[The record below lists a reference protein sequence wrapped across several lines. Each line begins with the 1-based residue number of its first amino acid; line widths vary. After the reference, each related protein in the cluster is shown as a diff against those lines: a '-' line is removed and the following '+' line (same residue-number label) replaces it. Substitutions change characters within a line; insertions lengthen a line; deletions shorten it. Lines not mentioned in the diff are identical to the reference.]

1 LEGDTMANSNH
12 PIADQDEDEPIAPQS
27 SFADFGINAGVV
39 EEILETYHVDPG
51 SVDASW
57 SREFGPSRTG
67 RREPNGE
74 SNGAS
79 TPQVARTASPVA
91 PTPQREPATQTRA
104 VVQEDA
110 PQAGQSAEKFS
121 EHNLIAADKNARVLR
136 LIHAFRARGH
146 RIADS
151 DPLSGDTK
159 YFPELDPAHYGFG
172 NQDLD
177 DLFTVGDL
185 PGGSVQRLRD
195 ILDRLRTTYCG
206 SVGVEYTHVQDPG
219 RKLWLQ
225 QQMERDE
232 NRPHIDPGQLKRT
245 YEKLCAAEMLEQF
258 LHTKFLGQK
267 RFSLEGGEVVIP
279 LLDYIIESAPRHGI
293 VEYVLGMSH
302 RGRLNVLANVMQKP
316 LDVIFSEFNDSPLL
330 DLPFGSGDVKY
341 HKGFSLDRRVQTG
354 ERIHLTLTSNP
365 SHLEAVNPVVE
376 GRTKAKQVRMG
387 DTAGKRIM
395 PIILHGDAAFS
406 GQGIVAETLN
416 LSQLEGY
423 STGGTLHIIINN
435 QIGFT
440 TTPAEARST
449 LYCTDVAKMIQVP
462 IFHVNADDPDAV
474 LHCAELAMNYRE
486 RFGSDVVMDVIG
498 YRRHGHNEG
507 DEPAFTQ
514 PRLYAKI
521 RSRPSVRL
529 LYKDLLAERGDVSAE
544 GVAQIEDA
552 VRAKLDRGLED
563 ANVGAV
569 DPAEP
574 YEPQGPWTGFSR
586 VLSDDDIQ
594 TGVSVETLAQIA
606 EGIASVPSYFRPHAK
621 LKGLLDRR
629 RKVVAERLPIDWAM
643 GEVFA
648 FGSLV
653 LEGTRVRLS
662 GQDSSR
668 GTFSHRHAVLVDQDS
683 GEEYT
688 PLDHISEQQ
697 ARFEV
702 FDSLLS
708 EAAVLGFEYGYSLAE
723 PGTLTL
729 WEAQFG
735 DFANGAQVII
745 DQFIG
750 CAHVKW
756 GRMSGLVM
764 LLPHGYEGQGPEH
777 SSARIERYL
786 QICAE
791 DSIQVVN
798 CTTPAQLFHVL
809 RRQMRRTFRAPLVI
823 FTPKSLLRSPEATSS
838 IEDFTDA
845 RFQRVIE
852 DANAVNSPEAVER
865 VLICS
870 GKVYYDLMAERKKR
884 FEGSEGRVAI
894 LRLEQLYP
902 WPDDILGEMIA
913 QYKNALRVVWVQEE
927 PANMGAWT
935 FVRERIQGF
944 LPESATLAYAGRS
957 PSAST
962 AVGSTRVHIKQ
973 QNELLEAAFEALG

>member
-1 LEGDTMANSNH
+1 MANSNH

>member
-1 LEGDTMANSNH
+1 MQER
-12 PIADQDEDEPIAPQS
+12 APQ
-27 SFADFGINAGVV
+27 V
-39 EEILETYHVDPG
+39 
-51 SVDASW
+51 
-57 SREFGPSRTG
+57 R
-67 RREPNGE
+67 
-74 SNGAS
+74 
-79 TPQVARTASPVA
+79 
-91 PTPQREPATQTRA
+91 
-104 VVQEDA
+104 
-110 PQAGQSAEKFS
+110 QSAEKFS
-121 EHNLIAADKNARVLR
+121 EHHLIVADKNARVLR
-136 LIHAFRARGH
+136 LVHAFRARGH

-151 DPLSGDTK
+151 DPLSGETK

-232 NRPHIDPGQLKRT
+232 NRPHIEPGQLKRI
-245 YEKLCAAEMLEQF
+245 YEKLCGAEMLEQF

-341 HKGFSLDRRVQTG
+341 HKGFSQDRRVQTG

-462 IFHVNADDPDAV
+462 IFHVNADDPEAV

-486 RFGSDVVMDVIG
+486 RFSSDVVMDVIG

-521 RSRPSVRL
+521 RSRPSVRQL
-529 LYKDLLAERGDVSAE
+529 FKDLLAERGDVSAE

-552 VRAKLDRGLED
+552 VRAKLERGLED
-563 ANVGAV
+563 ANLGAV

-586 VLSDDDIQ
+586 VLSDDEVH
-594 TGVSVETLAQIA
+594 TAVSVETLAKIA

-621 LKGLLDRR
+621 LIGLLDRR

-750 CAHVKW
+750 SAHVKW

-809 RRQMRRTFRAPLVI
+809 RRQMRRAYRAPLVI
-823 FTPKSLLRSPEATSS
+823 FTPKSLLRLPEATSK

-852 DANAVNSPEAVER
+852 DAIAVSSTDAVER

-944 LPESATLAYAGRS
+944 LPELANLAYAGRA

-962 AVGSTRVHIKQ
+962 AVGSTRIHIKQ
-973 QNELLEAAFEALG
+973 QNALLEAAFEGLA

>member
-1 LEGDTMANSNH
+1 MANSNH
-12 PIADQDEDEPIAPQS
+12 PSADQNEDEAIAPQS
-27 SFADFGINAGVV
+27 SFAEFGINAGFV
-39 EEILETYHVDPG
+39 EEILETYHVDPS

-57 SREFGPSRTG
+57 SSEFGPSRTG
-67 RREPNGE
+67 RRE

-79 TPQVARTASPVA
+79 TPQVARAATSVA
-91 PTPQREPATQTRA
+91 PTPQREPAAQTEA
-104 VVQEDA
+104 AVQERA
-110 PQAGQSAEKFS
+110 PQVRQSVEKFS
-121 EHNLIAADKNARVLR
+121 EHHLIVADKNARVLR
-136 LIHAFRARGH
+136 LVHAFRARGH

-151 DPLSGDTK
+151 DPLSGETK

-232 NRPHIDPGQLKRT
+232 NRPHIEPGQLKRI
-245 YEKLCAAEMLEQF
+245 YEKLCGAEMLEQF

-341 HKGFSLDRRVQTG
+341 HKGFSQDRRVQTG

-462 IFHVNADDPDAV
+462 IFHVNADDPEAV
-474 LHCAELAMNYRE
+474 LHCAALAMNYRE

-521 RSRPSVRL
+521 RSRPSVRQL
-529 LYKDLLAERGDVSAE
+529 FKDLLAERGDVSAE

-552 VRAKLDRGLED
+552 VRAKLERGLED
-563 ANVGAV
+563 ANLGAV

-586 VLSDDDIQ
+586 VLSDDEVH
-594 TGVSVETLAQIA
+594 TAVSVEALAKIA

-621 LKGLLDRR
+621 LIGLLDRR

-750 CAHVKW
+750 SAHVKW

-809 RRQMRRTFRAPLVI
+809 RRQMRRAYRAPLVI
-823 FTPKSLLRSPEATSS
+823 FTPKSLLRLPEATSK

-852 DANAVNSPEAVER
+852 DAIAVNSTDAVER

-902 WPDDILGEMIA
+902 WPDDILSQMVA

-944 LPESATLAYAGRS
+944 LPELANLAYAGRA

-962 AVGSTRVHIKQ
+962 AVGSTRIHIKQ
-973 QNELLEAAFEALG
+973 QNALLEAAFEGLA

>member
-1 LEGDTMANSNH
+1 
-12 PIADQDEDEPIAPQS
+12 
-27 SFADFGINAGVV
+27 
-39 EEILETYHVDPG
+39 
-51 SVDASW
+51 
-57 SREFGPSRTG
+57 
-67 RREPNGE
+67 
-74 SNGAS
+74 
-79 TPQVARTASPVA
+79 
-91 PTPQREPATQTRA
+91 
-104 VVQEDA
+104 
-110 PQAGQSAEKFS
+110 
-121 EHNLIAADKNARVLR
+121 
-136 LIHAFRARGH
+136 
-146 RIADS
+146 
-151 DPLSGDTK
+151 
-159 YFPELDPAHYGFG
+159 
-172 NQDLD
+172 
-177 DLFTVGDL
+177 
-185 PGGSVQRLRD
+185 
-195 ILDRLRTTYCG
+195 
-206 SVGVEYTHVQDPG
+206 
-219 RKLWLQ
+219 
-225 QQMERDE
+225 
-232 NRPHIDPGQLKRT
+232 
-245 YEKLCAAEMLEQF
+245 
-258 LHTKFLGQK
+258 
-267 RFSLEGGEVVIP
+267 
-279 LLDYIIESAPRHGI
+279 
-293 VEYVLGMSH
+293 
-302 RGRLNVLANVMQKP
+302 
-316 LDVIFSEFNDSPLL
+316 VIFSEFNDSPLL

-341 HKGFSLDRRVQTG
+341 HKGFSQDRRVQTG

-406 GQGIVAETLN
+406 GQGMVAETLN

-462 IFHVNADDPDAV
+462 IFHVNADDPEAV

-486 RFGSDVVMDVIG
+486 RFSSDVVMDVIG

-521 RSRPSVRL
+521 RSRPSVRQL
-529 LYKDLLAERGDVSAE
+529 FKDLLAERGDVSAE
-544 GVAQIEDA
+544 DVAQIEDA

-563 ANVGAV
+563 ANLGAV

-574 YEPQGPWTGFSR
+574 HEPQGPWTGFSR
-586 VLSDDDIQ
+586 VLPDDEIH
-594 TGVSVETLAQIA
+594 TAVSVETLAQIA

-621 LKGLLDRR
+621 LIGLLDHR

-723 PGTLTL
+723 PGTLTM

-750 CAHVKW
+750 SAHVKW

-809 RRQMRRTFRAPLVI
+809 RRQMRRAYRAPLVI
-823 FTPKSLLRSPEATSS
+823 FTPKSLLRLPEATST

-852 DANAVNSPEAVER
+852 DAIAVSSTDAVER

-913 QYKNALRVVWVQEE
+913 QYENALRVVWVQEE

-944 LPESATLAYAGRS
+944 LPRLANLAYAGRA

-962 AVGSTRVHIKQ
+962 AVGSTRIHIKQ
-973 QNELLEAAFEALG
+973 QNALLEAAFEGLA

>member
-1 LEGDTMANSNH
+1 MANSNH
-12 PIADQDEDEPIAPQS
+12 PSADQDEDEPIAPQS
-27 SFADFGINAGVV
+27 SFAEFGINAGIV

-57 SREFGPSRTG
+57 SSEFGPSRTG
-67 RREPNGE
+67 RRESNGA

-79 TPQVARTASPVA
+79 TPQVARAATSVA
-91 PTPQREPATQTRA
+91 PTPQRESAAQTRA
-104 VVQEDA
+104 AVQESA
-110 PQAGQSAEKFS
+110 PQARQFAENFS
-121 EHNLIAADKNARVLR
+121 EHHLIAADKNARVLR
-136 LIHAFRARGH
+136 LVHAFRARGH

-151 DPLSGDTK
+151 DPLSGETK

-232 NRPHIDPGQLKRT
+232 NRPHIEPGQLKRI
-245 YEKLCAAEMLEQF
+245 YEKLCGAEMLEQF

-279 LLDYIIESAPRHGI
+279 LLDYIIESAPSHGI

-341 HKGFSLDRRVQTG
+341 HKGFSQDRRVQTG

-462 IFHVNADDPDAV
+462 IFHVNADDPEAV

-486 RFGSDVVMDVIG
+486 RFSSDVVMDVIG

-521 RSRPSVRL
+521 RSRPSVRQL
-529 LYKDLLAERGDVSAE
+529 FKDLLAERGDVSAE
-544 GVAQIEDA
+544 DVAQIEDA

-563 ANVGAV
+563 ANLGAV

-574 YEPQGPWTGFSR
+574 HEPQGPWTGFSR
-586 VLSDDDIQ
+586 VLPDDEIH
-594 TGVSVETLAQIA
+594 TAVSVETLAQIA

-621 LKGLLDRR
+621 LIGLLDRR

-723 PGTLTL
+723 PGTLTM

-750 CAHVKW
+750 SAHVKW

-809 RRQMRRTFRAPLVI
+809 RRQMRRAYRAPLVI
-823 FTPKSLLRSPEATSS
+823 FTPKSLLRLPEATST

-852 DANAVNSPEAVER
+852 DAIAVSSTDAVER

-913 QYKNALRVVWVQEE
+913 QYENALRVVWVQEE

-944 LPESATLAYAGRS
+944 LPRLANLAYAGRA

-962 AVGSTRVHIKQ
+962 AVGSTRIHIKQ
-973 QNELLEAAFEALG
+973 QNALLEAAFEGLA

>member
-1 LEGDTMANSNH
+1 LEGDTMENSNH
-12 PIADQDEDEPIAPQS
+12 PSADQDEDEPIAPQS

-57 SREFGPSRTG
+57 SSEFGPSRTG
-67 RREPNGE
+67 RRE
-74 SNGAS
+74 SNGALNNAS
-79 TPQVARTASPVA
+79 TPQVARAATPVA
-91 PTPQREPATQTRA
+91 PTPQGEPAAEPRA
-104 VVQEDA
+104 VVQESA
-110 PQAGQSAEKFS
+110 PQADRSDEKFS
-121 EHNLIAADKNARVLR
+121 EHHLIAADKNARVLR
-136 LIHAFRARGH
+136 LVHAFRARGH
-146 RIADS
+146 RIANS
-151 DPLSGDTK
+151 DPLTGETK

-225 QQMERDE
+225 QQIERDE
-232 NRPHIDPGQLKRT
+232 NRPHIEPGQLKRT
-245 YEKLCAAEMLEQF
+245 YEKLCAAEMLKQF

-514 PRLYAKI
+514 PRLYAMI

-544 GVAQIEDA
+544 GVTQIENA

-586 VLSDDDIQ
+586 ELPDDDIQ
-594 TGVSVETLAQIA
+594 TRVTVETLAQIA

-621 LKGLLDRR
+621 LTGLLDRR

-838 IEDFTDA
+838 IEDFTEA

-852 DANAVNSPEAVER
+852 DAQAVDETDLVER

-870 GKVYYDLMAERKKR
+870 GKVYYDLKAERKKR
-884 FEGSEGRVAI
+884 LEGSEGRVAI

-902 WPDDILGEMIA
+902 WPDDILSETIS

-944 LPESATLAYAGRS
+944 LPESASLAYAGRS

-962 AVGSTRVHIKQ
+962 AVGSTRVHVAQ
-973 QNELLEAAFEALG
+973 QKELLEAAFEGLA